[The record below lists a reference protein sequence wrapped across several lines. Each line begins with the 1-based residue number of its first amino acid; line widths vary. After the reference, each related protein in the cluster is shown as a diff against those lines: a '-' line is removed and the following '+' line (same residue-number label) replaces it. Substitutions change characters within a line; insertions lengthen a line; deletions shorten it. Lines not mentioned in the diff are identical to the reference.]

1 MRYKDQNEKT
11 KEFAV
16 ISNVNYRMSTKQ
28 HWTTNRAS
36 LLQDSAKTPQRVF

>member
-16 ISNVNYRMSTKQ
+16 ISNVNYRLRTKQ
-28 HWTTNRAS
+28 HW
-36 LLQDSAKTPQRVF
+36 LLDHRHKRERSRDFKLF